1 MLLHLKAAALAEG
14 AIRVRYTG
22 KYKYASLTLV
32 VSTPAAP
39 VLSLGV
45 SDTSLA
51 AAVSAKQTVITGDAT
66 LNHRDV
72 IGSINNWIDTTAAR
86 EVLEGDFHAEL
97 YNSLYNDVFGG
108 TSSPYAA
115 EAGTTYNLKN
125 TWVDS
130 LIIDNDVSGTTSVM
144 IPPPG
149 TSKGFAVI
157 KSIKGHP
164 GTSATPT
171 VTRSI
176 YDMDGNQLDTSG
188 AIATATDALLL
199 AALPVYDEPVVFDG
213 PVIVR
218 DTCATE
224 AHNDATTMKIQWGL
238 AQAKNF

>member
-1 MLLHLKAAALAEG
+1 MLLKLKAAALAEG
-14 AIRVRYTG
+14 AIRVRYHG
-22 KYKYASLTLV
+22 KYAYAILELT

-51 AAVSAKQTVITGDAT
+51 AAVSAMQTVITGNAT

-72 IGSINNWIDTTAAR
+72 VAKVNNWIDTTAAR
-86 EVLEGDFHAEL
+86 EVLEGDFRAEL
-97 YNSLYNDVFGG
+97 YNSLYTDIFGG

-115 EAGTTYNLKN
+115 AAGTLQLKN
-125 TWVDS
+125 TWQDA
-130 LIIDNDVSGTTSVM
+130 LIIDNDVAGTTSVM

-149 TSKGFAVI
+149 TSKGYAVI

-164 GTSATPT
+164 GTSGTPT
-171 VTRSI
+171 VTRTI
-176 YDMDGNQLDTSG
+176 YDMDGNALDSSG

-199 AALPVYDEPVVFDG
+199 AALPVYDEPICFDG

-218 DTCATE
+218 DTCANV
-224 AHNDATTMKIQWGL
+224 AHNTATTMKIQWGL